1 MMPEPT
7 VLVRPARRAD
17 LPAIMAMLDDDAISR
32 SREIGRTASE
42 DAAARAFEEIER
54 DPNSTIHVLDREGE
68 VVGCAQLTTI
78 PGLARQGTKRALV
91 EAVRIRSDLR
101 GRGLGRDFMDS
112 LATKARA
119 AGCGLMQLTSDKRR
133 LDAHRFYVS
142 LGYVQSH
149 EGFKLPLD

>member
-1 MMPEPT
+1 MPEPM

-42 DAAARAFEEIER
+42 DATARAFEEIER
-54 DPNSTIHVLDREGE
+54 DPNSTIYVLDREGE